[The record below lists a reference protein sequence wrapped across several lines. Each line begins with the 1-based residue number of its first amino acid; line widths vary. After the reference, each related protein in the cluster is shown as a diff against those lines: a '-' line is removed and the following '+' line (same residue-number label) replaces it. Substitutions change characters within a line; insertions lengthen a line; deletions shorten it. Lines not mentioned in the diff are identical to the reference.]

1 MHQLDIYRLQFG
13 LNGNNKI
20 NWNPSR
26 SGASFPVVCRTGRTG
41 RYRNYRFWVDVLDAR
56 QQTIYRQFINKGLP
70 INADFTCRDW
80 SQLRRRKFRVEVQ
93 IPVLYNAHSIVLFEQ
108 YLAQPEDRRSGAN
121 TSRRFCHKRGLLPSG
136 NCFGRLCVTS
146 PLGNDFLISMCRW
159 CNPI

>member
-13 LNGNNKI
+13 LNGNKI
-20 NWNPSR
+20 KLESIEERRAHSPWCAAP
-26 SGASFPVVCRTGRTG
+26 GRTG

-108 YLAQPEDRRSGAN
+108 YLAQPEDRSLQ
-121 TSRRFCHKRGLLPSG
+121 RRKHLTAFCHKGVCSQA
-136 NCFGRLCVTS
+136 V
-146 PLGNDFLISMCRW
+146 
-159 CNPI
+159 